1 MKMTIMKP
9 NHVFFA
15 FLGVSNLGEHNLV
28 IPPVVC
34 AAIVKSFYHNVVDI
48 LSIFSYRDFLVPNTL
63 SYCTFKAAFRMILQ
77 K

>member
-1 MKMTIMKP
+1 MMTIMKP

-15 FLGVSNLGEHNLV
+15 FLGVSNLREHNLV

-34 AAIVKSFYHNVVDI
+34 AAIIKSFYHIVVDI
-48 LSIFSYRDFLVPNTL
+48 LNIFSCGDFLVPNTL
-63 SYCTFKAAFRMILQ
+63 SYYTFKAAFRMILQ